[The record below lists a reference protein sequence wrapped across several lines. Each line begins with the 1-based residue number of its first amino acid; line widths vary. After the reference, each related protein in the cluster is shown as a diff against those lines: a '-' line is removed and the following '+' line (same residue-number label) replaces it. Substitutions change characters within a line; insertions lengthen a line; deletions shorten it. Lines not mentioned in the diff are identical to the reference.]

1 MVGRREEGDIL
12 MVRELQDLMMDT

>member
-1 MVGRREEGDIL
+1 MEGRREEGDIL